1 VREIGSRLEHRW
13 LPVATLSKSTKRR
26 STRDKRGEREKA
38 WTQASS
44 SAFSLHSSRF
54 RCKESRSKRGLARE
68 QAAQREQAVSSL
80 FEPRRLSIVAAD
92 DGERE
97 RVFARRATAF
107 LQLPERACVTLC
119 ARLPPRLPHPRG
131 RFLVNAWRSAGRAG
145 GLNRTAALDRR
156 ARFLLFPFFPSS
168 CKRFFAFSAKT
179 FSRSISGFFST
190 LFSCFASHVR
200 RLVSSLLDK
209 QILREGERDDAPSG
223 GKSGGP
229 ALSAEAPLSLSEVS
243 RKRKILTGL
252 SSPRLTRERQTER
265 GREPLLLQLPLP
277 SLSSC
282 CPR

>member
-1 VREIGSRLEHRW
+1 MASCRDLQQKHEEEEHERQE
-13 LPVATLSKSTKRR
+13 RR
-26 STRDKRGEREKA
+26 ERESVD
-38 WTQASS
+38 ASLLFRLLS
-44 SAFSLHSSRF
+44 SLFAIPMQSVAFQ
-54 RCKESRSKRGLARE
+54 RGLARE
-68 QAAQREQAVSSL
+68 QAARREQAVSSL
-80 FEPRRLSIVAAD
+80 FEPRRLSIVVAD

-97 RVFARRATAF
+97 RDFARRATAF

-119 ARLPPRLPHPRG
+119 ARAYLTLTEG
-131 RFLVNAWRSAGRAG
+131 FLVNAWRSAGRAG

-156 ARFLLFPFFPSS
+156 ARILLFSFFPSS

-252 SSPRLTRERQTER
+252 SSPRLTRERQRER